1 MEGWWMGGQT
11 HTWMNGWVG
20 GGGGGGGN
28 VRKTYLVHSICKYI
42 QNTRS
47 KDSLNRSQYTNTAL
61 LDTTP

>member
-1 MEGWWMGGQT
+1 MVT
-11 HTWMNGWVG
+11 I
-20 GGGGGGGN
+20 GN
-28 VRKTYLVHSICKYI
+28 HHHYGRTLRKILLSPELGNLKYVNDNDK